1 MPAPLSLARAG
12 LLPFVALQLA
22 LCAAGGAWAVSR
34 YNVHQHLS
42 DLPPFRNE
50 PAVIAPLR
58 DDPDMVSDERLTA
71 ILDRLQ
77 PRLRGK
83 QPKINFVDH
92 ALRFWGVKTE
102 FADSEA
108 LSGVEMRELLLD
120 HRVFADAW
128 GPKTEPFLIP
138 DTRGVGVRT
147 QEGQATASH
156 FDHTIAGLGEVGTP
170 LDYPV
175 ITPQGETTLRAILE
189 RSVKTFSLNQT
200 EYEWSTLAF
209 ALYFADGE
217 PWMTTEG
224 QEITF
229 DRLADRILRQRLAQG
244 VCSGQHRLHA
254 LVMLLRIDAEDHS
267 ILSPEARLR
276 ITKHLQDVS
285 ARLVQTQH
293 GDGYWDIDWA
303 GVEPEG
309 PARSGRGPY
318 GPLSD
323 RLLVTGHVLEWWALA
338 PDEILPDKSVRVKAA
353 GWLCDTLQNLT
364 DAQVRSYYPF
374 LTHAGRA
381 LSLWRGV
388 EAADWLA
395 AHPVAAKPE

>member
-1 MPAPLSLARAG
+1 MPAPLSLARVG
-12 LLPFVALQLA
+12 LLPFLALQIA
-22 LCAAGGAWAVSR
+22 VCAAGGAWAVSR
-34 YNVHQHLS
+34 YDVHRHRS
-42 DLPPFRNE
+42 DLPPFRTE
-50 PAVIAPLR
+50 PAVVAPLR
-58 DDPDMVSDERLTA
+58 NDPEMVSDERLTA
-71 ILDRLQ
+71 ILERLQ

-92 ALRFWGVKTE
+92 ALRIWGVKAE
-102 FADSEA
+102 FADPQA

-120 HRVFADAW
+120 HRVFAEAW
-128 GPKTEPFLIP
+128 GPKTDPFLIP
-138 DTRGVGVRT
+138 DTRGVGIRT
-147 QEGQATASH
+147 QEGNATASH

-170 LDYPV
+170 LDFPV
-175 ITPQGETTLRAILE
+175 ITPKGETTLQAILE
-189 RSVKTFSLNQT
+189 RSMKTFSINQA

-244 VCSGQHRLHA
+244 VCSGQHRLHT
-254 LVMLLRIDAEDHS
+254 LVMLLRIDAEDHQ
-267 ILSPEARLR
+267 ILSPDMRLR

-285 ARLVQTQH
+285 NRLVQTQH
-293 GDGYWDIDWA
+293 AEGYWDVDWA
-303 GVEPEG
+303 GMEPEG
-309 PARSGRGPY
+309 PARSGRGQL
-318 GPLSD
+318 GVLSD
-323 RLLVTGHVLEWWALA
+323 RLLVTGHILEWWALA
-338 PDEILPDKSVRVKAA
+338 PDEILPDKSVRLKAA
-353 GWLCDTLQNLT
+353 VWLGDSLLGLT

-381 LSLWRGV
+381 LALWRGV
-388 EAADWLA
+388 EAVDWLA